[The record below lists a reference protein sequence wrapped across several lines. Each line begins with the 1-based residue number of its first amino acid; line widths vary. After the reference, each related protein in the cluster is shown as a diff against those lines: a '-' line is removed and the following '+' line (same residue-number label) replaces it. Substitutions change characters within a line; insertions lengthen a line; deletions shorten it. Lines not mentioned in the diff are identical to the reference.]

1 MAIPKTKHANIDII
15 EAVLLIFFFPIK
27 LSSLLYCISVKIKT
41 PMDLKNYID
50 SVKDWPQEGINFKD
64 ISPILANPKAFNE
77 SISGMCNLINHKPKM
92 IAGVDARGFVFA
104 SAMAERLNIGMLLL
118 RKGGKL
124 PPPKIDIRYELEYGL
139 DQLEIKEAKTRGTEI
154 VLIDDILATGGTIS
168 AACDLCIKAGY
179 TVKQALVLIDLV
191 NIHEEL
197 TLSNGIKVE
206 SLIQLD

>member
-1 MAIPKTKHANIDII
+1 MM
-15 EAVLLIFFFPIK
+15 EAALLIFFFPIK

-41 PMDLKNYID
+41 LMDLKNYID
-50 SVKDWPQEGINFKD
+50 SIQGWPQEGISFKD

-77 SISGMCNLINHKPKM
+77 SISGMCNLINSKPQM
-92 IAGVDARGFVFA
+92 IAGVDARGFIFA
-104 SAMAERLNIGMLLL
+104 SAIAERLNIGMLLL

-124 PPPKIDIRYELEYGL
+124 PPPKIDIKYELEYGL
-139 DQLEIKEAKTRGTEI
+139 DQLEIKEAQNGGTEI

-179 TVKQALVLIDLV
+179 AVKQALVLIDLV

-206 SLIQLD
+206 SLIQLN

>member
-1 MAIPKTKHANIDII
+1 
-15 EAVLLIFFFPIK
+15 
-27 LSSLLYCISVKIKT
+27 
-41 PMDLKNYID
+41 MDLKNYID

-64 ISPILANPKAFNE
+64 ISPILANPKVFNE
-77 SISGMCNLINHKPKM
+77 SISGMCNLINHEPQM
-92 IAGVDARGFVFA
+92 IAGVDARGFIFA

-124 PPPKIDIRYELEYGL
+124 PPPKIDIQYELEYGL
-139 DQLEIKEAKTRGTEI
+139 DQLEIKGAQTRGTEI

-191 NIHEEL
+191 NIHEEI

>member
-1 MAIPKTKHANIDII
+1 MI
-15 EAVLLIFFFPIK
+15 EAALLIFFFPIK

-41 PMDLKNYID
+41 LMDLKNYID
-50 SVKDWPQEGINFKD
+50 SIQGWPQEGISFKD

-77 SISGMCNLINHKPKM
+77 SISGMCNLINSKPQM
-92 IAGVDARGFVFA
+92 IAGVDARGFIFA
-104 SAMAERLNIGMLLL
+104 SAIAERLNIGMLLL

-124 PPPKIDIRYELEYGL
+124 PPPKIDIQYELEYGL
-139 DQLEIKEAKTRGTEI
+139 DQLEIKEAQTGGTEI

-179 TVKQALVLIDLV
+179 VVKQALVLIDLV

-206 SLIQLD
+206 SLIQLN

>member
-1 MAIPKTKHANIDII
+1 
-15 EAVLLIFFFPIK
+15 
-27 LSSLLYCISVKIKT
+27 
-41 PMDLKNYID
+41 MDLKNYID

-77 SISGMCNLINHKPKM
+77 SISSMCNLINHKPQM

-139 DQLEIKEAKTRGTEI
+139 DQLEIKEAKNRGKEI
-154 VLIDDILATGGTIS
+154 VLVDDILATGGTIS

-179 TVKQALVLIDLV
+179 TVKQAIVLIDLV

-197 TLSNGIKVE
+197 SLSNGIKVE

>member
-1 MAIPKTKHANIDII
+1 MTVPKTKHANIDII

-77 SISGMCNLINHKPKM
+77 SISGMCNLINHEPQM
-92 IAGVDARGFVFA
+92 IAGVDARGFIFA
-104 SAMAERLNIGMLLL
+104 SAMAERLSIGMLLL

-124 PPPKIDIRYELEYGL
+124 PPPKIDIQYELEYGL
-139 DQLEIKEAKTRGTEI
+139 DQLEIKGAETRGTEI
-154 VLIDDILATGGTIS
+154 VLIDDILATGGTMS

-179 TVKQALVLIDLV
+179 TVKQALVFIDLV
-191 NIHEEL
+191 NVHEEI

>member
-1 MAIPKTKHANIDII
+1 MM
-15 EAVLLIFFFPIK
+15 EAALLIFFFPIK

-41 PMDLKNYID
+41 LMDLKNYID
-50 SVKDWPQEGINFKD
+50 SIQGWPQEGISFKD

-77 SISGMCNLINHKPKM
+77 SISGMCNLINSKPQM
-92 IAGVDARGFVFA
+92 IAGVDARGFIFA
-104 SAMAERLNIGMLLL
+104 SAIAERLNIGMLLL

-124 PPPKIDIRYELEYGL
+124 PPPKIDIQYELEYGL
-139 DQLEIKEAKTRGTEI
+139 DQLEIKEAQNGGTEI

-179 TVKQALVLIDLV
+179 VVKQALVLIDLV

-206 SLIQLD
+206 SLIQLN

>member
-1 MAIPKTKHANIDII
+1 MI
-15 EAVLLIFFFPIK
+15 EAALLIFFFPIK

-41 PMDLKNYID
+41 LMDLKNYID
-50 SVKDWPQEGINFKD
+50 SIQGWPQEGISFKD

-77 SISGMCNLINHKPKM
+77 SISGMCNLINSKPQM
-92 IAGVDARGFVFA
+92 IAGVDARGFIFA
-104 SAMAERLNIGMLLL
+104 SAIAERLNIGMLLL

-124 PPPKIDIRYELEYGL
+124 PPPKIDIQYELEYGL
-139 DQLEIKEAKTRGTEI
+139 DQLEIKEAQNGGTEI

-179 TVKQALVLIDLV
+179 VVKQALVLIDLV

-206 SLIQLD
+206 SLIQLN

>member
-1 MAIPKTKHANIDII
+1 
-15 EAVLLIFFFPIK
+15 
-27 LSSLLYCISVKIKT
+27 
-41 PMDLKNYID
+41 MDLKNYID
-50 SVKDWPQEGINFKD
+50 SIKDWPQEGINFKD
-64 ISPILANPKAFNE
+64 ISPILANPKAFDE
-77 SISGMCNLINHKPKM
+77 SISGMCNLINHEPHM
-92 IAGVDARGFVFA
+92 IAGVDARGFIFS

-124 PPPKIDIRYELEYGL
+124 PPPKIDIQYELEYGL
-139 DQLEIKEAKTRGTEI
+139 DQLEIKGAETRGTEI

-191 NIHEEL
+191 NIHEEI
-197 TLSNGIKVE
+197 TLPTGIKVE

>member
-1 MAIPKTKHANIDII
+1 
-15 EAVLLIFFFPIK
+15 
-27 LSSLLYCISVKIKT
+27 
-41 PMDLKNYID
+41 MDLKNYID
-50 SVKDWPQEGINFKD
+50 SIEDWPQEGINFKD
-64 ISPILANPKAFNE
+64 ISPILANPKAFDE
-77 SISGMCNLINHKPKM
+77 SISGMCNLINHEPHM
-92 IAGVDARGFVFA
+92 IAGVDARGFIFA

-124 PPPKIDIRYELEYGL
+124 PPPKIDIQYELEYGL
-139 DQLEIKEAKTRGTEI
+139 DQLEIKGAETRGTEI

-191 NIHEEL
+191 NIHEEI
-197 TLSNGIKVE
+197 TLPNGIKVE

>member
-1 MAIPKTKHANIDII
+1 MM
-15 EAVLLIFFFPIK
+15 EAALLIFFFPIK

-41 PMDLKNYID
+41 LMDLKNYID
-50 SVKDWPQEGINFKD
+50 SIQGWPQEGISFKD

-77 SISGMCNLINHKPKM
+77 SISGMCNLINSKPQM

-104 SAMAERLNIGMLLL
+104 SAIAERLNIGMLLL

-124 PPPKIDIRYELEYGL
+124 PPPKIDIQYELEYGL
-139 DQLEIKEAKTRGTEI
+139 DQLEIKEAQNGGTEI

-179 TVKQALVLIDLV
+179 VVKQALVLIDLV

-206 SLIQLD
+206 SLIQLN

>member
-1 MAIPKTKHANIDII
+1 MN
-15 EAVLLIFFFPIK
+15 
-27 LSSLLYCISVKIKT
+27 
-41 PMDLKNYID
+41 LKNYID

-77 SISGMCNLINHKPKM
+77 SISGMCNLINHEPQM
-92 IAGVDARGFVFA
+92 IAGVDARGFIFA

-124 PPPKIDIRYELEYGL
+124 PPPKIDIQYELEYGL
-139 DQLEIKEAKTRGTEI
+139 DQLEIKGAETRGTEI

-191 NIHEEL
+191 NIHEEI
-197 TLSNGIKVE
+197 TLPNGIKVE

>member
-1 MAIPKTKHANIDII
+1 
-15 EAVLLIFFFPIK
+15 
-27 LSSLLYCISVKIKT
+27 
-41 PMDLKNYID
+41 MDLKNYID

-179 TVKQALVLIDLV
+179 IVKQALVLIDLV

>member
-1 MAIPKTKHANIDII
+1 MI
-15 EAVLLIFFFPIK
+15 EAALLIFFFPIK

-41 PMDLKNYID
+41 LMDLKNYID
-50 SVKDWPQEGINFKD
+50 SIQGWPQEGISFKD

-77 SISGMCNLINHKPKM
+77 SISGMCNLINSKPQM

-104 SAMAERLNIGMLLL
+104 SAIAERLNIGMLLL

-124 PPPKIDIRYELEYGL
+124 PPPKIDIQYELEYGL
-139 DQLEIKEAKTRGTEI
+139 DQLEIKEAQNGGTEI

-179 TVKQALVLIDLV
+179 VVKQALVLIDLV

-206 SLIQLD
+206 SLIQLN

>member
-1 MAIPKTKHANIDII
+1 MEIPKTKHANIDII
-15 EAVLLIFFFPIK
+15 EAVLLIYFFPIK

>member
-1 MAIPKTKHANIDII
+1 
-15 EAVLLIFFFPIK
+15 
-27 LSSLLYCISVKIKT
+27 
-41 PMDLKNYID
+41 MDLKNYID
-50 SVKDWPQEGINFKD
+50 SIQGWPQEGISFKD

-77 SISGMCNLINHKPKM
+77 SISGMCNLINSKPQM
-92 IAGVDARGFVFA
+92 IAGVDARGFIFA
-104 SAMAERLNIGMLLL
+104 SAIAERLNIGMLLL

-124 PPPKIDIRYELEYGL
+124 PPPKIDIQYELEYGL
-139 DQLEIKEAKTRGTEI
+139 DQLEIKEAQNGGTEI

-179 TVKQALVLIDLV
+179 VVKQALVLIDLV

-206 SLIQLD
+206 SLIQLN